1 MMDPGTP
8 TGTARTGQDQLLLG
22 DLERVPLARGGL
34 SAEQLGAVL
43 QHSFDTMTVL
53 EADGTVRY
61 TTPSAQRIS
70 GYANSFIVGKDGF
83 DRIHPD
89 DVDEVL
95 EAFRECAQVPGLS
108 RRVQLRLRHA
118 DGHWITMEA
127 VGNNLLDDPSIHGIV
142 ISARDITIQQE
153 TEEALRASEGRLRDQ
168 AHILEMIATSEPL
181 EEILAEICRSVEVYS
196 SDVRCTIWL
205 VDEDALVLR
214 PGAAPSFP
222 ESFTRALDGFPVAD
236 GAGACGTAA
245 FRAETVV
252 VADALDDPLTEPI
265 RDLALAEGIRGY
277 WSTPVRAAS
286 DGRVVGTFGT
296 YLREPRGPTPTEEAT
311 VESLLQLAAIAIEH
325 HAFEGQLS
333 HQAHHD
339 PLTALPNRVLFH
351 ELLEHALARS
361 VRANTAVAVLFLD
374 LDRFKVVN
382 DSLGHDA
389 GDALLAVLARRL
401 EGVLRP
407 GDVVSRFGGDEF
419 TVLCEDIDPH
429 AAGRQSV
436 NVAERMIDAV
446 GEPFVLDGDEQ
457 FLSAS
462 VGIALAF
469 HGSERPEDLL
479 RDADA
484 AMYRAKERGRG
495 CCEIFDEAMR
505 ARAQDRHE
513 IENTLHR
520 AVSREELR
528 VFYQPV
534 ISLYDGECVGV
545 EALVR
550 WQHPD
555 RGLLPPGEFIPLAEE
570 TGLVVPMGLWIL
582 KAAVAQAAEWRRTQR
597 EPARFR
603 LSVNLSGR
611 QLQDPDLATTV
622 GEFLAAVGL
631 DPQSLCVEITESV
644 LMEDADVGVGALKAL
659 KSIGV
664 RVSVDDFGTGYSSLG
679 YLRRFPVDEVKIDR
693 SFVARLGTDPAD
705 AAIVAAVVSLGHALG
720 VSVVGEGV
728 ETEAQLDELRDLGAD
743 AAQGFYFA
751 PPQPAADLTPR
762 LLRNLRWG

>member
-1 MMDPGTP
+1 M
-8 TGTARTGQDQLLLG
+8 
-22 DLERVPLARGGL
+22 
-34 SAEQLGAVL
+34 S
-43 QHSFDTMTVL
+43 
-53 EADGTVRY
+53 
-61 TTPSAQRIS
+61 
-70 GYANSFIVGKDGF
+70 
-83 DRIHPD
+83 
-89 DVDEVL
+89 
-95 EAFRECAQVPGLS
+95 
-108 RRVQLRLRHA
+108 
-118 DGHWITMEA
+118 
-127 VGNNLLDDPSIHGIV
+127 
-142 ISARDITIQQE
+142 
-153 TEEALRASEGRLRDQ
+153 
-168 AHILEMIATSEPL
+168 
-181 EEILAEICRSVEVYS
+181 
-196 SDVRCTIWL
+196 
-205 VDEDALVLR
+205 
-214 PGAAPSFP
+214 
-222 ESFTRALDGFPVAD
+222 
-236 GAGACGTAA
+236 A

-252 VADALDDPLTEPI
+252 VADVLDDPKTEPF
-265 RDLALAEGIRGY
+265 RDLAREEGIRGC

-286 DGRVVGTFGT
+286 DGRVLGAFGT
-296 YLREPRGPTPTEEAT
+296 YLREPRGPTPAEEAT

-325 HAFEGQLS
+325 HVFEDQLS

-339 PLTALPNRVLFH
+339 PLTGLANRILFH

-401 EGVLRP
+401 ESVLRP

-419 TVLCEDIDPH
+419 TVLCEDIDPCT
-429 AAGRQSV
+429 AGRQSV
-436 NVAERMIDAV
+436 NVAERIIDAIC
-446 GEPFVLDGDEQ
+446 EPFVLNGDEQ

-462 VGIALAF
+462 AGIALAF
-469 HGSERPEDLL
+469 DGSERPEDLL

-534 ISLYDGECVGV
+534 ISLYDGECIGV

-555 RGLLPPGEFIPLAEE
+555 RGLLAPGEFIPLAEE
-570 TGLVVPMGLWIL
+570 TGLVVPMGRWIL
-582 KAAVAQAAEWRRTQR
+582 KAAAAQAAEWQRAQR

-611 QLQDPDLATTV
+611 QLQDPDLAATV
-622 GEFLAAVGL
+622 GELLDAVGL
-631 DPQSLCVEITESV
+631 DPRALCVEITESV
-644 LMEDADVGVGALKAL
+644 LMEDADVGALKAL

-720 VSVVGEGV
+720 ISVVGEGV
-728 ETEAQLDELRDLGAD
+728 ETEAQRDELRELGAD
-743 AAQGFYFA
+743 AAQGFLFA
-751 PPQPAADLTPR
+751 PPQPAPDLTPR
-762 LLRNLRWG
+762 LLRGSGWG

>member
-1 MMDPGTP
+1 
-8 TGTARTGQDQLLLG
+8 
-22 DLERVPLARGGL
+22 VPLAR
-34 SAEQLGAVL
+34 
-43 QHSFDTMTVL
+43 
-53 EADGTVRY
+53 
-61 TTPSAQRIS
+61 
-70 GYANSFIVGKDGF
+70 
-83 DRIHPD
+83 
-89 DVDEVL
+89 
-95 EAFRECAQVPGLS
+95 
-108 RRVQLRLRHA
+108 
-118 DGHWITMEA
+118 
-127 VGNNLLDDPSIHGIV
+127 
-142 ISARDITIQQE
+142 
-153 TEEALRASEGRLRDQ
+153 
-168 AHILEMIATSEPL
+168 
-181 EEILAEICRSVEVYS
+181 
-196 SDVRCTIWL
+196 
-205 VDEDALVLR
+205 
-214 PGAAPSFP
+214 
-222 ESFTRALDGFPVAD
+222 
-236 GAGACGTAA
+236 
-245 FRAETVV
+245 
-252 VADALDDPLTEPI
+252 
-265 RDLALAEGIRGY
+265 AEGIRGF
-277 WSTPVRAAS
+277 WTTPIRAAS
-286 DGRVVGTFGT
+286 DSRVLGTVAT
-296 YLREPRGPTPTEEAT
+296 YLREPRGPTPAEEAT

-325 HAFEGQLS
+325 HAFEEQLS

-339 PLTALPNRVLFH
+339 PLTALPNRTLFY

-361 VRANTAVAVLFLD
+361 RRAPTGLAVLFLD

-401 EGVLRP
+401 ESVLRP

-419 TVLCEDIDPH
+419 TILCEDLDRLS
-429 AAGRQSV
+429 ADRQV
-436 NVAERMIDAV
+436 TNVAERLIDAIR
-446 GEPFVLDGDEQ
+446 EPFELDGDEQ

-469 HGSERPEDLL
+469 NGTERPDELL

-484 AMYRAKERGRG
+484 AMYRAKERGRS

-505 ARAQDRHE
+505 ARAQDRHV
-513 IENTLHR
+513 IENALHR
-520 AVSREELR
+520 AVEREELR

-534 ISLYDGECVGV
+534 ISLYDGDCVGV

-555 RGLLPPGEFIPLAEE
+555 RGLLAPREFIPLAEE

-582 KAAVAQAAEWRRTQR
+582 KTAAAQAAEWQRSQR
-597 EPARFR
+597 EPGRFR

-611 QLQDPDLATTV
+611 QLQDPDLATAVQEVLETV
-622 GEFLAAVGL
+622 GLRAEA
-631 DPQSLCVEITESV
+631 LCVEITESV

-664 RVSVDDFGTGYSSLG
+664 QVSVDDFGTGYSSLG

-751 PPQPAADLTPR
+751 PPQPAADLTSR
-762 LLRNLRWG
+762 LMAATRWV

>member
-1 MMDPGTP
+1 MTDLVTP
-8 TGTARTGQDQLLLG
+8 AETARAGQDQLCLDDEASL
-22 DLERVPLARGGL
+22 PLAHGGL
-34 SAEQLGAVL
+34 SAEQLGVVL
-43 QHSFDTMTVL
+43 QHSFDTITVL
-53 EADGTVRY
+53 EPDGTVRY

-70 GYANSFIVGKDGF
+70 GYPDAVSIGRSGF

-89 DVDEVL
+89 DVGEVVD
-95 EAFRECAQVPGLS
+95 AFAECARTPGLS

-118 DGHWITMEA
+118 DGHWVTMEA

-142 ISARDITIQQE
+142 ISARDITVQRE

-168 AHILEMIATSEPL
+168 AHILEMIATIAPI
-181 EEILAEICRSVEVYS
+181 EEILAEICRSVEAYS
-196 SDVRCTIWL
+196 ADMRCTIWL
-205 VDEDALVLR
+205 VDEDAMVLR
-214 PGAAPSFP
+214 SGAAPSFP
-222 ESFTRALDGFPVAD
+222 DSFTRALDGLPVAD
-236 GAGACGTAA
+236 GAAACGAAA

-252 VADALDDPLTEPI
+252 VADVLDDPKSEPF
-265 RDLALAEGIRGY
+265 RDLARTEGIRGC
-277 WSTPVRAAS
+277 WWTPVRAAS
-286 DGRVVGTFGT
+286 DGRVLGTFGT
-296 YLREPRGPTPTEEAT
+296 YLREPRGPTPAEEAT

-325 HAFEGQLS
+325 HVFEDQLS

-339 PLTALPNRVLFH
+339 PLTGLANRILFH

-401 EGVLRP
+401 ESVLRP

-419 TVLCEDIDPH
+419 TVLCEDIDPCT
-429 AAGRQSV
+429 AGRQSV
-436 NVAERMIDAV
+436 NVAERIIDAIC
-446 GEPFVLDGDEQ
+446 EPFVLNGDEQ

-462 VGIALAF
+462 AGIALAF
-469 HGSERPEDLL
+469 DGSERPEDLL

-534 ISLYDGECVGV
+534 ISLYDGECIGV

-555 RGLLPPGEFIPLAEE
+555 RGLLAPGEFIPLAEE
-570 TGLVVPMGLWIL
+570 TGLVVPMGRWIL
-582 KAAVAQAAEWRRTQR
+582 KAAAAQAAEWQRAQR
-597 EPARFR
+597 EPSRFR
-603 LSVNLSGR
+603 LSVNLSAR
-611 QLQDPDLATTV
+611 QLQDPDLAATV
-622 GEFLAAVGL
+622 GELLDAVGL
-631 DPQSLCVEITESV
+631 NPQALCVEITESV

-679 YLRRFPVDEVKIDR
+679 SLRRFPVDEVKIDR

-728 ETEAQLDELRDLGAD
+728 ETEAQLDELRELGAD
-743 AAQGFYFA
+743 AAQGFLFA

-762 LLRNLRWG
+762 LLRGSGWG

>member
-1 MMDPGTP
+1 MTDLV
-8 TGTARTGQDQLLLG
+8 TAAETAPASQDQLCLDDDAGLT
-22 DLERVPLARGGL
+22 VTHGGL
-34 SAEQLGAVL
+34 SADQLGVVL
-43 QHSFDTMTVL
+43 EHSFDTITVL
-53 EADGTVRY
+53 EPDGTVRY
-61 TTPSAQRIS
+61 STPAAQRIS
-70 GYANSFIVGKDGF
+70 GYPDAFVFGQSGF
-83 DRIHPD
+83 ERIHPD
-89 DVDEVL
+89 DVGEVL
-95 EAFRECAQVPGLS
+95 EAFAECLRTPGLT
-108 RRVQLRLRHA
+108 RELQLRLRHA
-118 DGHWITMEA
+118 DGHWITMQA
-127 VGNNLLDDPSIHGIV
+127 VGNNLVDDPSIHGIV
-142 ISARDITIQQE
+142 ISARDVTLQRE
-153 TEEALRASEGRLRDQ
+153 TEEALRTSEGRLRDQ

-181 EEILAEICRSVEVYS
+181 EDILAEICRSVEAYS
-196 SDVRCTIWL
+196 TETRCTIWL
-205 VDEDALVLR
+205 VDEDSMVLR

-222 ESFTRALDGFPVAD
+222 DSFTRTLDGLPVAE
-236 GAGACGTAA
+236 GAGVCGTAV
-245 FRAETVV
+245 FRAATVV
-252 VADALDDPLTEPI
+252 IADALEDPKTEPFL
-265 RDLALAEGIRGY
+265 DLARAEGIRGC

-286 DGRVVGTFGT
+286 DGRVLGTFAT
-296 YLREPRGPTPTEEAT
+296 YLREPRGPTPAEEAT

-325 HAFEGQLS
+325 HVFEGQLS

-339 PLTALPNRVLFH
+339 PLTGLPNRILFH

-361 VRANTAVAVLFLD
+361 VRVNTAVAVLFLD

-401 EGVLRP
+401 ESVLRP

-436 NVAERMIDAV
+436 NVADRIIDAIS
-446 GEPFVLDGDEQ
+446 EPFVLDGDEQ

-462 VGIALAF
+462 IGIALAF

-513 IENTLHR
+513 IENALHR

-555 RGLLPPGEFIPLAEE
+555 RGLLAPREFIPLAEE

-582 KAAVAQAAEWRRTQR
+582 KAAATQAAQWRRSQR
-597 EPARFR
+597 EPSRFR

-611 QLQDPDLATTV
+611 QLQDPDLAPAVDELLET
-622 GEFLAAVGL
+622 VGL
-631 DPQSLCVEITESV
+631 DPQALCVEITETV
-644 LMEDADVGVGALKAL
+644 LMEDAVGVGALKAL

-728 ETEAQLDELRDLGAD
+728 ETEAQLDELRELGAD
-743 AAQGFYFA
+743 AAQGFLFA

-762 LLRNLRWG
+762 LLRGGGWG

>member
-1 MMDPGTP
+1 MTDLVTP
-8 TGTARTGQDQLLLG
+8 AETARADQDQLC
-22 DLERVPLARGGL
+22 LEDESSLPLAHGGL
-34 SAEQLGAVL
+34 SADQLGVVL
-43 QHSFDTMTVL
+43 QYSFDTITVL
-53 EADGTVRY
+53 EPDGTVRY
-61 TTPSAQRIS
+61 STPAAQRIS
-70 GYANSFIVGKDGF
+70 GYPDAFEFGQSGF

-89 DVDEVL
+89 DVGEVL
-95 EAFRECAQVPGLS
+95 EAFTECLCTPGLS
-108 RRVQLRLRHA
+108 RPLQLRLRHA
-118 DGHWITMEA
+118 DGHWITMQA
-127 VGNNLLDDPSIHGIV
+127 VGNNLVDDPSIHGIV
-142 ISARDITIQQE
+142 ISARDITVQRE
-153 TEEALRASEGRLRDQ
+153 TEEALRGSEGRLRDQ
-168 AHILEMIATSEPL
+168 AHILEMIATSEPIGD
-181 EEILAEICRSVEVYS
+181 ILAEICRSVEAS
-196 SDVRCTIWL
+196 SADLRCTIWL

-222 ESFTRALDGFPVAD
+222 DSFTRALDRMPIAD
-236 GAGACGTAA
+236 GAAVCGTAA

-252 VADALDDPLTEPI
+252 VADVLVDPQTEPF
-265 RDLALAEGIRGY
+265 RDLARAEEIRGC
-277 WSTPVRAAS
+277 WSTPISAAS
-286 DGRVVGTFGT
+286 DGRVLGTFGA
-296 YLREPRGPTPTEEAT
+296 YLREPRGPTPAEEAT

-325 HAFEGQLS
+325 HVFEDQLS

-339 PLTALPNRVLFH
+339 PLTELPNRVLFH

-361 VRANTAVAVLFLD
+361 RRANTAVAVLFLD

-419 TVLCEDIDPH
+419 TVLCEDIDPY

-436 NVAERMIDAV
+436 DVAERIIDAIC
-446 GEPFVLDGDEQ
+446 EPFVLDGDEQ

-534 ISLYDGECVGV
+534 ISLYDGQCIGV

-555 RGLLPPGEFIPLAEE
+555 RGLLAPREFIPLAEE
-570 TGLVVPMGLWIL
+570 TGLVVPMGQWIL
-582 KAAVAQAAEWRRTQR
+582 KAAAAQAAEWRRVQR

-611 QLQDPDLATTV
+611 QLQDPDLAATV
-622 GEFLAAVGL
+622 ADLLDAVGL
-631 DPQSLCVEITESV
+631 DPQALCVEITESV

-659 KSIGV
+659 KAIGV

-720 VSVVGEGV
+720 ISVVGEGV
-728 ETEAQLDELRDLGAD
+728 ETEAQLDELRDLGCD
-743 AAQGFYFA
+743 AAQGFLFA

-762 LLRNLRWG
+762 LLGGTRWG

>member
-1 MMDPGTP
+1 MTDPVTP
-8 TGTARTGQDQLLLG
+8 AEATRPAQDELG
-22 DLERVPLARGGL
+22 FAKTDVPLAGDAL
-34 SAEQLGAVL
+34 SVDQLGAVL
-43 QHSFDTMTVL
+43 QNAFETISVL
-53 EADGTVRY
+53 EADGTIRY
-61 TTPSAQRIS
+61 TTPSATWIS
-70 GYANSFIVGKDGF
+70 GYPDSVTIGRSGF
-83 DRIHPD
+83 ERVHPD
-89 DVDEVL
+89 DVSDVTD
-95 EAFRECAQVPGLS
+95 AFAECVAQPGIG
-108 RRVQLRLRHA
+108 RQVQFRVRHA

-127 VGNNLLDDPSIHGIV
+127 VANNLLDDPTIHGIV
-142 ISARDITIQQE
+142 ISARDVTIQRE
-153 TEEALRASEGRLRDQ
+153 TEQALRASEGRLRDQ

-181 EEILAEICRSVEVYS
+181 EDILAEICRSVEAHS
-196 SDVRCTIWL
+196 ANVRCTIWL
-205 VDEDALVLR
+205 VDEEAMVIR

-222 ESFTRALDGFPVAD
+222 EAFVRALDGMPITEGSSV
-236 GAGACGTAA
+236 CGTAVL
-245 FRAETVV
+245 RAETVV
-252 VADALDDPLTEPI
+252 VADALDDPRTAPL
-265 RDLALAEGIRGY
+265 RDLVRAEEISGC

-286 DGRVVGTFGT
+286 DGRVLGTFAT
-296 YLREPRGPTPTEEAT
+296 YLREPRGPSVTEEAA
-311 VESLLQLAAIAIEH
+311 VESLLQFTAIAIEH
-325 HAFEGQLS
+325 HAFENQLS
-333 HQAHHD
+333 HQAQHD
-339 PLTALPNRVLFH
+339 PLTGLPNRNLFH

-361 VRANTAVAVLFLD
+361 LRAHTAVAVLFLD

-401 EGVLRP
+401 ESVLRP

-419 TVLCEDIDPH
+419 TILCEDIDPH

-436 NVAERMIDAV
+436 SVAERILDAI

-462 VGIALAF
+462 IGIALALG
-469 HGSERPEDLL
+469 GSERPEDLL

-534 ISLYDGECVGV
+534 VSLYDGECVGV

-555 RGLLPPGEFIPLAEE
+555 RGLLAPREFIPLAEE
-570 TGLVVPMGLWIL
+570 TGLVVPMGLWVL
-582 KAAVAQAAEWRRTQR
+582 KAAATQAAEWQRNQR
-597 EPARFR
+597 EPGRFR

-611 QLQDPDLATTV
+611 QLHDPDLADAVHEVLDT
-622 GEFLAAVGL
+622 VGL
-631 DPQSLCVEITESV
+631 DPQTLCVEITESV
-644 LMEDADVGVGALKAL
+644 LMEDADVGSLKAL
-659 KSIGV
+659 KAIGV

-743 AAQGFYFA
+743 AAQGFHFA
-751 PPQPAADLTPR
+751 PPQPASDLTPR
-762 LLRNLRWG
+762 LLRNIRWG

>member
-1 MMDPGTP
+1 MRDPGAP
-8 TGTARTGQDQLLLG
+8 AGTVWAGQDHQRLG
-22 DLERVPLARGGL
+22 DQADVPLACGAL

-43 QHSFDTMTVL
+43 EHAFDTITVI
-53 EADGTVRY
+53 ERDGTIRY
-61 TTPSAQRIS
+61 TTPSAERIS
-70 GYANSFIVGKDGF
+70 GCPEGLIVGEDGF
-83 DRIHPD
+83 DRVHPD
-89 DVDEVL
+89 DVADVL
-95 EAFRECAQVPGLS
+95 EAFEECAATPGLS
-108 RRVQLRLRHA
+108 RRMQVRLRHA

-142 ISARDITIQQE
+142 ISARDITTQRE
-153 TEEALRASEGRLRDQ
+153 TEGALRSSEERLRDQ

-181 EEILAEICRSVEVYS
+181 EEILAEICRSVEAYS

-205 VDEDALVLR
+205 VDEDAMVLR
-214 PGAAPSFP
+214 AGAAPSFP
-222 ESFTRALDGFPVAD
+222 DSFVRALDGFPVAD

-245 FRAETVV
+245 FRGKTVV
-252 VADALDDPLTEPI
+252 VTDTFDDPLTEPL
-265 RDLALAEGIRGY
+265 RDLARVEEIRGY
-277 WSTPVRAAS
+277 WSTPVCAAS
-286 DGRVVGTFGT
+286 DGRVLGTFAS
-296 YLREPRGPTPTEEAT
+296 YLRDARGPTLTEEAT

-325 HAFEGQLS
+325 HTFEGQLS

-339 PLTALPNRVLFH
+339 PLTGLPNRVLFY

-361 VRANTAVAVLFLD
+361 LRLNTAIAVLFLD

-401 EGVLRP
+401 ESVLRP

-429 AAGRQSV
+429 AAARQSV
-436 NVAERMIDAV
+436 NVAERIIDAV

-534 ISLYDGECVGV
+534 ISLTDGACVGV

-555 RGLLPPGEFIPLAEE
+555 RGLLAPRDFIPLAEE
-570 TGLVVPMGLWIL
+570 TGLVVPMGHWVLH
-582 KAAVAQAAEWRRTQR
+582 AAVTQAADWRRVQR
-597 EPARFR
+597 DPGRFR

-611 QLQDPDLATTV
+611 QLQDPGLADGVEDLLDT
-622 GEFLAAVGL
+622 VGL
-631 DPQSLCVEITESV
+631 DPQALCVEITESV
-644 LMEDADVGVGALKAL
+644 LMDDADAGALKAL
-659 KSIGV
+659 KAIGV

-720 VSVVGEGV
+720 VEVVGEGV
-728 ETEAQLDELRDLGAD
+728 ETESQLHELRALGAD
-743 AAQGFYFA
+743 AAQGFYFS

-762 LLRNLRWG
+762 LLGSTRWG